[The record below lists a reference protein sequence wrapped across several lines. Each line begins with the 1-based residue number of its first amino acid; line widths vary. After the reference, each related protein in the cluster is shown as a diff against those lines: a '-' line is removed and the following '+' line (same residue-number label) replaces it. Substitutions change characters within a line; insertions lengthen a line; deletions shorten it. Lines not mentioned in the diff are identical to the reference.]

1 MGILICLFNICIS
14 LAMSKILFWCFK
26 NTYLLTIYHYL
37 VRTVVC
43 MLLSSTIGTLY
54 RANPL
59 ILQTRFYDFFFQAGL
74 DASTRLISWDSE
86 DFFLLLQEVSLE
98 NLHSLIVYCQH
109 MWTFPFL
116 NFVWIPMVSFWML
129 LDFLEDEAPGQG
141 CCLNTGDDDYAQ
153 LCFHFEG

>member
-1 MGILICLFNICIS
+1 MESACFFPPMFFKMALSILGSLFYLADSFRTGSSSSTKTFMGILICLFNICIS
-14 LAMSKILFWCFK
+14 LTMSQILFWCFK

-74 DASTRLISWDSE
+74 DASTRLISWDAE
-86 DFFLLLQEVSLE
+86 DFFLLL
-98 NLHSLIVYCQH
+98 
-109 MWTFPFL
+109 
-116 NFVWIPMVSFWML
+116 
-129 LDFLEDEAPGQG
+129 
-141 CCLNTGDDDYAQ
+141 
-153 LCFHFEG
+153 